1 MIYLIFVQLFG
12 IMLMSIVMEEIFL
25 YNKLE
30 TVEEIVKKK
39 VFNMEVY
46 LYDISLLR
54 KDKVLPLEFI
64 DACKTSMKESIKHST
79 RFYFEEN
86 HFYQELPPKLQA
98 RLVTSV
104 LYR

>member
-39 VFNMEVY
+39 VQEVGH
-46 LYDISLLR
+46 IQ
-54 KDKVLPLEFI
+54 VEI
-64 DACKTSMKESIKHST
+64 E
-79 RFYFEEN
+79 
-86 HFYQELPPKLQA
+86 
-98 RLVTSV
+98 
-104 LYR
+104 